1 MTSIPDALVTGSP
14 ASRGAATG
22 AVSIITATDAHHA
35 MDALGKG
42 GILVTEMTTPDFV
55 PLMKR
60 AGAIVTDK
68 GGRTCHAAIVS
79 RELGIP
85 CIVGTGN
92 ATHLLKN
99 GQVVTVDA
107 TAGKVYEGEIEIADE
122 ISGVV
127 TRYAKT
133 KTSVY
138 VNLADPER
146 AEEVAK
152 LGSDGV
158 GLLRAE
164 FIIAHLGNHPRYM
177 IDQRRGEEFT
187 NTLAE
192 KIKIFARAF
201 NPRPVTYRLTD
212 FKTNEYRDLMGGE
225 QYEPVEE
232 NPMLGFRGAYRYAID
247 KDVFNLEVEALK
259 NVEKEF
265 DNVRVMVPFV
275 HTPQELK
282 KVKEMLEA
290 KGIAKGRFWMM
301 AELPSNV
308 ILLDQFLDVGVDGVS
323 IGSNDLTQ
331 LVLGL
336 DRDNEKLADV
346 FDERNDAVMWCLER
360 IITICKKRGV
370 PVGICGQAPSVH
382 ADLTEKLVEWGITSV
397 SVSPDAIVQTRNL
410 VGDVEKKLAS

>member
-1 MTSIPDALVTGSP
+1 MTSTANVLVSGSP
-14 ASRGAATG
+14 ASRGAAVGT
-22 AVSIITATDAHHA
+22 VSIITDAHHA
-35 MDALGKG
+35 IDALEEG

-60 AGAIVTDK
+60 AGAIITDK

-92 ATHLLKN
+92 ATEILKN
-99 GQVVTVDA
+99 GQTVTVNA
-107 TAGKVYEGEIEIADE
+107 TEGKVYEGSQDTSEANKIEE
-122 ISGVV
+122 EKHKE
-127 TRYAKT
+127 TKT
-133 KTSVY
+133 KIF
-138 VNLADPER
+138 VNLADPDL
-146 AEEVAK
+146 ADKVGK
-152 LGSDGV
+152 MNVDGV

-164 FIIAHLGNHPRYM
+164 FIIAHLGKHPRYM
-177 IDQRRGEEFT
+177 IDQGRSEEFVE
-187 NTLAE
+187 TLAE

-232 NPMLGFRGAYRYAID
+232 NPMLGFRGAFRYAVD
-247 KDVFNLEVEALK
+247 KEVFDLEMAALRKVE
-259 NVEKEF
+259 EEF
-265 DNVRVMVPFV
+265 ENVRVMVPFI
-275 HTPQELK
+275 HTPDELRQ
-282 KVKEMLEA
+282 VKQMLDEN
-290 KGIAKGRFWMM
+290 GIAKGRIWMM

-308 ILLDQFLDVGVDGVS
+308 ILLEQFLDVGIDGVS

-336 DRDNEKLADV
+336 DRDNEKLAEV

-360 IITICKKRGV
+360 IITTCAKRNV

-382 ADLTEKLVEWGITSV
+382 ADLTKKLVEWGITSV

-410 VGDVEKKLAS
+410 VGDLEKKINN

>member
-1 MTSIPDALVTGSP
+1 MTSPNVLVAGSP
-14 ASRGAATG
+14 ASRGAAVGT
-22 AVSIITATDAHHA
+22 VSIIKDAHHA
-35 MDALGKG
+35 TDALQQG
-42 GILVTEMTTPDFV
+42 GVLVTEMTTPDFV

-92 ATHLLKN
+92 ATEILKN
-99 GQVVTVDA
+99 GQQVTVDA
-107 TAGKVYEGEIEIADE
+107 TAGKVYEGAVDVVDETKGIEE
-122 ISGVV
+122 K
-127 TRYAKT
+127 YKET
-133 KTSVY
+133 KTSVF
-138 VNLADPER
+138 VNLADPDR

-152 LGSDGV
+152 LNVDGV

-164 FIIAHLGNHPRYM
+164 FIIAHLGKHPRYM
-177 IDQRRGEEFT
+177 IDQGRGEEFT
-187 NTLAE
+187 ETLAE

-225 QYEPVEE
+225 QYEPIEE

-247 KDVFNLEVEALK
+247 REVFDLEIEALRR
-259 NVEKEF
+259 VEKEF
-265 DNVRVMVPFV
+265 DNVRVMVPFI
-275 HTPQELK
+275 HTPDELRT
-282 KVKEMLEA
+282 VKTMLEEN
-290 KGIAKGRFWMM
+290 GIAKGRIWMM

-308 ILLDQFLDVGVDGVS
+308 ILLEQFLDTGVDGVS

-360 IITICKKRGV
+360 IITTCKKRGV

-397 SVSPDAIVQTRNL
+397 SISPDAIIQTRNL
-410 VGDVEKKLAS
+410 VGDVEKKLGV